1 MAVNFPNSP
10 TDQQTFVSS
19 GRTYRFNGTSS
30 IWEVVQGTTTTDY
43 NNLTNKPT
51 IPVDVSDLTDTTSLL
66 GSGGG
71 VTAYANLAAFPS
83 SGNTV
88 GDFGFANDTK
98 GLYVW
103 DGTEW
108 DRVYTGTETA
118 PTWTTQLDTANGY
131 TLNSDGTASNIT
143 VAASDPEGFPITYS
157 HITNPSNQTQA
168 TITNSGGT
176 FTITPS
182 TNTANA
188 GNFDLRVAATDGLR
202 SITSTA
208 NMLLEFIPNWTTYF
222 QTMADDWSPHNV
234 LLRNYGGIANAQ
246 GQTWYRSGGISVSRD
261 GTKMTISD
269 QTGSGRP
276 VDFTMS
282 TPFDPSSLAFA
293 QIGDTNIWAKY
304 ALEFSED
311 GTKIFYGDQ
320 TSVKYATLSTAFNT
334 NTRTGSTSVVYAG
347 GGTIYDITFS
357 TDGMKMFV
365 LAGDQTSDNRLLTYT
380 LTAPWETSGLTLS
393 HTFYFWSSYTNSNA
407 RTVSSAKFNPT
418 GTVLYIVSAFSG
430 NTSNIPLTTAFDM
443 STAGAV
449 SADGSLGAGSN
460 IQKAVPSWDGN
471 WVYALRDQQD
481 NNPRLYWKQKP

>member
-1 MAVNFPNSP
+1 MAINFPDSP
-10 TDQQTFVSS
+10 SNGDTHTVGGQSFVYDVAKNKWKNTTAVPAITSDGATPSLASGITDA
-19 GRTYRFNGTSS
+19 
-30 IWEVVQGTTTTDY
+30 EVKT
-43 NNLTNKPT
+43 
-51 IPVDVSDLTDTTSLL
+51 LL
-66 GSGGG
+66 NISAGVA

-108 DRVYTGTETA
+108 DRVYTGIETA

-157 HITNPSNQTQA
+157 HTTNPSNQTQA

-208 NMLLEFIPNWTTYF
+208 NMLLQFVPEWTTYF

-334 NTRTGSTSVVYAG
+334 NTRSGLTDVVYAG

-365 LAGDQTSDNRLLTYT
+365 LAGDQTGDNRLLTYT

-393 HTFYFWSSYTNSNA
+393 HTFYFWASYTNNNA
-407 RTVSSAKFNPT
+407 RQVSSAKFNPT
-418 GTVLYIVSAFSG
+418 GTVLYIVSAHSG

-481 NNPRLYWKQKP
+481 NNPKLYWKQKP